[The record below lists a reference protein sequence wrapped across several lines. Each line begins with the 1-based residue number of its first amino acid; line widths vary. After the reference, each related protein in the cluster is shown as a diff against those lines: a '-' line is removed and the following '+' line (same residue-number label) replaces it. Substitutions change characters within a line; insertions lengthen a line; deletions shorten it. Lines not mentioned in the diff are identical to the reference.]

1 MWVAQGRVEG
11 AIEMIFLLEEKSRC
25 LQDVFKMLSIALAL
39 SEEYM
44 VYSRRDAV
52 MDGRCV
58 SAELGLIMFS
68 ASRHQIDGI
77 CLYDL

>member
-1 MWVAQGRVEG
+1 
-11 AIEMIFLLEEKSRC
+11 MISLLEEKLWC
-25 LQDVFKMLSIALAL
+25 LNNVFKMLSIALAL
-39 SEEYM
+39 SEEHT

-58 SAELGLIMFS
+58 SAELGVIMFS
-68 ASRHQIDGI
+68 VSRRQIDGI